1 MKVLYVDSSFLQG
14 QTGNDINKPDD
25 LTHPDRI
32 SMLMS
37 FYYMSTISLHGS
49 CRMKQYSSNLLSA
62 QNTTIQIQEKIPP
75 NKSFNVKKNTQKPS
89 KK

>member
-37 FYYMSTISLHGS
+37 TISLHGS

-62 QNTTIQIQEKIPP
+62 QNTTIQIQEKIPQ
-75 NKSFNVKKNTQKPS
+75 NKSFNVKKNPETK
-89 KK
+89 

>member
-1 MKVLYVDSSFLQG
+1 MKVLHVDSSFLQG

-62 QNTTIQIQEKIPP
+62 QNTTIQIQEKIPQ
-75 NKSFNVKKNTQKPS
+75 NKSFNVKNHQKPS